1 MSAEHVSTPSVAP
14 VDQTPGRA
22 ARRPVLTFLCAA
34 LGLGLLMLT
43 VPVVL
48 GVETAP
54 FLMGM
59 VFLGLVAPALVISRR
74 ADGPGAV
81 RRMLGRAFNWHFSPG
96 QWAIALFAVPVL
108 TLGLA
113 GVTGTL
119 VAPEGGWLWMAG
131 SYLLATVITGALV
144 FNIWE
149 ELGWAGFLQ
158 TRLTARH
165 GLLVGALLTAVP
177 FAVIHI
183 PLYFEGDPS
192 WGEVGSNLALLFVI
206 APFYRY
212 LIGMQVLNAGGSILA
227 AGILHASWN
236 ASGNLSAVDGDW
248 QVLVGVVLV
257 TLAMAAHRHL
267 AGRSHLTGRE
277 AERAV
282 ARSWIAPTDDSER
295 AS

>member
-1 MSAEHVSTPSVAP
+1 MSVEHASTPSVSPA
-14 VDQTPGRA
+14 DQAAGLA

-34 LGLGLLMLT
+34 LGLGLPVLT

-81 RRMLGRAFNWHFSPG
+81 RRMLARAFDWRFSLS
-96 QWAIALFAVPVL
+96 QWAIALLAVPVL

-113 GVTGTL
+113 GVSGTL
-119 VAPEGGWLWMAG
+119 LAPEGGWLWMAG
-131 SYLLATVITGALV
+131 KYLFATLVFGALV

-149 ELGWAGFLQ
+149 ETGWAGFLQ

-165 GLLVGALLTAVP
+165 GLLVAAAVTAVP

-192 WGEVGSNLALLFVI
+192 WSEVGSGLVLLFAI
-206 APFYRY
+206 APVYRY
-212 LIGMQVLNAGGSILA
+212 LIGMHLLDARGSILA
-227 AGILHASWN
+227 AGIQHASWN

-257 TLAMAAHRHL
+257 TVAMASYRQL
-267 AGRSHLTGRE
+267 SRSHRTGRE
-277 AERAV
+277 AERAA
-282 ARSWIAPTDDSER
+282 ARTWIVPQDRSER
-295 AS
+295 ASS